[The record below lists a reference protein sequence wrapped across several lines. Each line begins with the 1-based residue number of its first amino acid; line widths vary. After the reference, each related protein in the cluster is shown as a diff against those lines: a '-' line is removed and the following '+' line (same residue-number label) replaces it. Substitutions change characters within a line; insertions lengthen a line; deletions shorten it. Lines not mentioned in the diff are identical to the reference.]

1 MLVLEAFAHAF
12 DAHRAGHAR
21 DGRAGH
27 GVDASDQAARH
38 AGKRRMGKGV
48 ADHGQA
54 AQDDG
59 DADQGHDD
67 AEQDADDET
76 ALHEHVFEHGLTHP
90 LG

>member
-1 MLVLEAFAHAF
+1 
-12 DAHRAGHAR
+12 
-21 DGRAGH
+21 
-27 GVDASDQAARH
+27 
-38 AGKRRMGKGV
+38 MGKGV
-48 ADHGQA
+48 ADQGQA

-67 AEQDADDET
+67 AEQDADDKT